1 MTHAPLAGRTAV
13 VTGGSNGIGAACV
26 RALAAAGAR
35 VAICYHSGAERAEAL
50 RGMLPGTGHR
60 TLPLDLTDPASVRHM
75 AEAVRAAHGHL
86 DILVNSAGVTRPIP
100 HADLDTLDEALFDQ
114 ILIANARGPYSVIRA
129 LLPLLRAAGGAA
141 GGAAGEAAGGAAGGA
156 GGGGA
161 TPAVVVNITSVA
173 ALNGAG
179 SNIAYGAAKAAL
191 ETMTMSL
198 ARVLGPEVRLMCV
211 APGPV
216 ATDFVAGRG
225 RDALEK
231 LAAATPL
238 RRVVEAED
246 VAQAVMACITH
257 LPTSTGSRI
266 VVDGGRML

>member
-1 MTHAPLAGRTAV
+1 MTHAPTHAPLAGRTAV
-13 VTGGSNGIGAACV
+13 VTGGSNGIGAASV

-35 VAICYHSGAERAEAL
+35 VAICYRTGAERAEAL

-60 TLPLDLTDPASVRHM
+60 TLPLDLTDPGSVHHM
-75 AEAVRAAHGHL
+75 AEAVRAAYGHL

-141 GGAAGEAAGGAAGGA
+141 GGNGG
-156 GGGGA
+156 
-161 TPAVVVNITSVA
+161 TPAVVVNISSVA

-179 SNIAYGAAKAAL
+179 SNVAYGAAKAAL

-266 VVDGGRML
+266 IVDGGRML

>member
-1 MTHAPLAGRTAV
+1 MTHAPIAGAPLAGAPLAGRTAV
-13 VTGGSNGIGAACV
+13 VTGGSNGIGAACA

-35 VAICYHSGAERAEAL
+35 VAICYHTGAERAEAL

-60 TLPLDLTDPASVRHM
+60 TLPLDLIDPASVRHM

-100 HADLDTLDEALFDQ
+100 HADLETLDEALFDQ

-129 LLPLLRAAGGAA
+129 LLPLLRAAGS
-141 GGAAGEAAGGAAGGA
+141 GG
-156 GGGGA
+156 
-161 TPAVVVNITSVA
+161 TPAVVVNISSVA

-179 SNIAYGAAKAAL
+179 SNVAYGAAKAAL

-225 RDALEK
+225 REALEK

-257 LPTSTGSRI
+257 LPTSTGSRLI
-266 VVDGGRML
+266 VDGGRML

>member
-1 MTHAPLAGRTAV
+1 MTHAPTHAPLAGRTAV
-13 VTGGSNGIGAACV
+13 VTGGSNGIGAASV

-35 VAICYHSGAERAEAL
+35 VAICYRTGAERAEAL

-60 TLPLDLTDPASVRHM
+60 TLPLDLTDPGSVRHM
-75 AEAVRAAHGHL
+75 AEAVRAAYGHL

-129 LLPLLRAAGGAA
+129 LLPLLRAAGGVA
-141 GGAAGEAAGGAAGGA
+141 GGNGG
-156 GGGGA
+156 
-161 TPAVVVNITSVA
+161 TPAVVVNISSVA

-266 VVDGGRML
+266 IVDGGRML

>member
-1 MTHAPLAGRTAV
+1 LAGRTAV
-13 VTGGSNGIGAACV
+13 VTGGSNGIGAASV

-35 VAICYHSGAERAEAL
+35 VAICYRTGAERAEAL

-60 TLPLDLTDPASVRHM
+60 TLPLDLTAPASVHHM
-75 AEAVRAAHGHL
+75 AEALRAAYGHL

-129 LLPLLRAAGGAA
+129 LLPLLRAGGSQ
-141 GGAAGEAAGGAAGGA
+141 G
-156 GGGGA
+156 
-161 TPAVVVNITSVA
+161 TPAVVVNISSVA

-238 RRVVEAED
+238 KRVVEAED

-266 VVDGGRML
+266 IVDGGRML

>member
-1 MTHAPLAGRTAV
+1 MNPPDLAGKVAV
-13 VTGGSNGIGAACV
+13 VTGGSNGIGAASV

-35 VAICYHSGAERAEAL
+35 VAILYRSGEDRARAL
-50 RGMLPGTGHR
+50 LGALPGTGHAV
-60 TLPLDLTDPASVRHM
+60 LAVDITDPASVRRM
-75 AEAVRAAHGHL
+75 ADQVRATYGRV
-86 DILVNSAGVTRPIP
+86 DVLVNAAGETRPIP
-100 HADLDTLDEALFDQ
+100 HADLETLDESLFDR

-129 LLPLLRAAGGAA
+129 LLPLLRAGAQ
-141 GGAAGEAAGGAAGGA
+141 
-156 GGGGA
+156 
-161 TPAVVVNITSVA
+161 AVVVNISSVA

-179 SNIAYGAAKAAL
+179 SNVAYGAAKAAL
-191 ETMTMSL
+191 ETMSMSL
-198 ARVLGPEVRLMCV
+198 ARVLGPEVRVMCV

-246 VAQAVMACITH
+246 VAQAVMACVVH
-257 LPTSTGSRI
+257 LPASTGSRI
-266 VVDGGRML
+266 IVDGGRML

>member
-35 VAICYHSGAERAEAL
+35 VAICYRTGAERAEAL

-60 TLPLDLTDPASVRHM
+60 TLALDLTDPASVRHM
-75 AEAVRAAHGHL
+75 AEAVRAVCGHL

-141 GGAAGEAAGGAAGGA
+141 GGGAAGGAAGS
-156 GGGGA
+156 GG
-161 TPAVVVNITSVA
+161 TPAVVVNISSVA

-225 RDALEK
+225 REALEK

-266 VVDGGRML
+266 IVDGGRML